1 MDARSAPPEEALHP
15 RIRQLLDDRGFSR
28 PTEIQ
33 ALAWPALGAGQD
45 ALLVAPT
52 GTGKTE
58 AALLPVLSRLLSE
71 PRPPVNLLY
80 VTPLRALNRDLEARL
95 LRWAGDL
102 GLTAAVRH
110 GDTLPKERLRQSRTP
125 PDLLIT
131 TPETLQLL
139 LVGKHLRQGLKEVQT
154 VVVDEIHELASSDR
168 GAQLAL
174 SLERLEAW
182 TGHPVRRIGLSAT
195 VGNPEAISEFLS
207 PHGVERMVISAPSS
221 KAFALQVRPPADE
234 VPALPPELRQAL
246 KADDLLLR
254 ALSALLEEVRAH
266 RSTLLFVNTRPTAES
281 LAARIRLLAPDVPL
295 AVHHGSLSRQVRE
308 ETEEAF
314 RRGQLRVLIA
324 TSSLELGIDVGTV
337 DHVVQFGSPHQA
349 SRLLQRVGRAGHRR
363 DEVSSGTVIG
373 LDDED
378 LEEAMVLSRRAL
390 AGEVEEIRV
399 RTRNRLALAQQIV
412 ASLRA
417 EGELPL
423 APLLARLR
431 RAVPVRDLTDGEVE
445 ALVGFLQELGSLR
458 REGGRIRPGRGTLN
472 RFYQALSLI
481 PEEKTYPLRDLGT
494 RRLLGTLDERFVV
507 TQVLSR
513 PDFTFLLHGSTWR
526 VVEFRDDELLVESVK
541 EIGSEPRWV
550 GEDLPVPF
558 PVAQEMGGCRR
569 QGDLGAYPLS
579 GSARARLL
587 ARGDRLRAAPAIPDD
602 RTVTLEMYGG
612 QMVLGV
618 CFGTRVNHTLGLLWS
633 GLATSRFGVRSE
645 VLLSEPTWLI
655 LGLPS
660 HPTPREMAE
669 LLPLDPET
677 VPGLLRRLVPASL
690 EYRWTFTTVARKL
703 GVIPLE
709 SKGRDLRTLEPLLEH
724 AQETPLGEEVLEK
737 TLHDRFDPEGT
748 MEVFRR
754 WRSGQLRLVEVPG
767 GPSALGHEVLG
778 RLSWQELGDVP
789 PPTLLK
795 AVRDRLSQESLVLLC
810 VRCGFE
816 RTVTPGS
823 YRREQGSRCLLCG
836 GSLSAVLSPRREA
849 ELKLLRRYVRAKKR
863 GTPDRRPLTPA
874 ERRVVDG
881 AYATADLLLHHGER
895 ALLAL
900 AARGVGPETAGRI
913 LRRPYGSEEEFLTE
927 LLRAERT
934 FAKTRAFWD

>member
-1 MDARSAPPEEALHP
+1 MAVSGPPPEGALHP
-15 RIRQLLDDRGFSR
+15 RIRGLLAVRGFAQ

-33 ALAWPALGAGQD
+33 ALAWPALQAGQD

-58 AALLPVLSRLLSE
+58 AALLPVLSRLLAD
-71 PRPPVNLLY
+71 PLPPVSVLY

-95 LRWAGDL
+95 LLWARDL

-110 GDTLPKERLRQSRTP
+110 GDTLPKERLRQSRAP
-125 PDLLIT
+125 PDLLLT

-139 LVGKHLRQGLKEVQT
+139 LVGKHLRQGLKGVQT

-182 TGHPVRRIGLSAT
+182 AGHPVRRLGLSAT
-195 VGNPEAISEFLS
+195 VGNPEEIAEFLS
-207 PHGVERMVISAPSS
+207 PHGAGRVVLSAPSA
-221 KAFALQVRPPADE
+221 KAFAIEVRPPADE
-234 VPALPPELRQAL
+234 VLPLSPGLRQDL

-281 LAARIRLLAPDVPL
+281 LGARLRLLAPDLPL

-314 RRGQLRVLIA
+314 RGGRLRVLIA
-324 TSSLELGIDVGTV
+324 TSSLELGIDVGSV

-349 SRLLQRVGRAGHRR
+349 SRLLQRVGRAGHRMG
-363 DEVSSGTVIG
+363 EVSSGTVIG

-390 AGEVEEIRV
+390 AREVEEIRV
-399 RTRNRLALAQQIV
+399 RRRNRLALAQQIV

-417 EGELPL
+417 EGEIPL
-423 APLLARLR
+423 EPLLARLR
-431 RAVPVRDLTDGEVE
+431 LAVPVRGLTDLEVDG
-445 ALVGFLQELGSLR
+445 LVGFLQELGSLR
-458 REGGRIRPGRGTLN
+458 REGGRIRPGRGTLT

-494 RRLLGTLDERFVV
+494 RRVLGTLDERFVV
-507 TQVLSR
+507 TQILSR

-526 VVEFRDDELLVESVK
+526 VVEFREEELLVESVK

-550 GEDLPVPF
+550 GEDIPVPF
-558 PVAQEMGGCRR
+558 PVAQEIGRYRR
-569 QGDLGAYPLS
+569 EGDLRPYPLS
-579 GSARARLL
+579 PAARERLT
-587 ARGDRLRAAPAIPDD
+587 RRSQRLQEAPAIPDD
-602 RTVTLEMYGG
+602 RTVTLELYGG
-612 QMVLGV
+612 QAVLGV

-633 GLATSRFGVRSE
+633 GLATSRFGIRSE

-655 LGLPS
+655 LGVPS
-660 HPTPREMAE
+660 HPTPREVAE
-669 LLPLDPET
+669 LLLLDPEA
-677 VPGLLRRLVPASL
+677 VPELLRRLVPASL

-724 AQETPLGEEVLEK
+724 ARETPLGEEVLEK

-754 WRSGQLRLVEVPG
+754 LRSGGVKLVEVPG
-767 GPSALGHEVLG
+767 GPTALGHEVLG
-778 RLSWQELGDVP
+778 RLSWQELGDAP
-789 PPTLLK
+789 PPTLLR
-795 AVRDRLSQESLVLLC
+795 AVRDRLSEESLVLLC

-823 YRREQGSRCLLCG
+823 YRKDQGSRCLLCG

-849 ELKLLRRYVRAKKR
+849 ELKLLRRYFKAKRR
-863 GTPDRRPLTPA
+863 GAPERRPLTPA

-881 AYATADLLLHHGER
+881 AYATAELLLHHGER
-895 ALLAL
+895 ALLTL

-913 LRRPYGSEEEFLTE
+913 LRRPYGSEEEFLAE

-934 FAKTRAFWD
+934 YAKTRAFWD